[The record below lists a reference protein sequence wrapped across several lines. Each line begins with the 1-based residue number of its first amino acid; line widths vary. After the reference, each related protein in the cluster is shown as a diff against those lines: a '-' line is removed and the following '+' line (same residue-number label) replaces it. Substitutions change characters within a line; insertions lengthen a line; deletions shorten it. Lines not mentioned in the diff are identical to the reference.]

1 MAEVTVGVPVY
12 NGADLIAES
21 LDCLVNQ
28 TFRDIEIL
36 IFDNASTDATQQ
48 IVEGFAAR
56 DSRIRYVRRPANLGA
71 IQNFIDPLDQATSPY
86 FMWRAHD
93 DLSSPDYIEKLLAGL
108 KRNPGAKLATGT
120 IEHVR
125 RAGRKTEILVPR
137 LPPRSLPAIEIVQL
151 MFRSHAGWYYGL
163 WETATLRTLVHRIW
177 TEFPYA
183 WASDHL
189 TLYPLLLDRAVA
201 AVPETRFIQRV
212 VVKEYTPKK
221 GEKPSLD
228 HVKKLRAIFIK
239 SCQDFL
245 AERDFGATTRFILN
259 AAIWPYTGKRVY
271 KARRVFKRELAG
283 YFKRPVQ
290 TAQN

>member
-36 IFDNASTDATQQ
+36 VFDNASTDGTQQ
-48 IVEGFAAR
+48 IIEGFAAR
-56 DSRIRYVRRPANLGA
+56 DPRIRYVRRPENVGA
-71 IQNFIDPLDQATSPY
+71 IKNFIDPLDQATSPY

-93 DLSSPDYIEKLLAGL
+93 DLCSLDYIEKLVAGL
-108 KRNPGAKLATGT
+108 KRTPGSKLATGT

-137 LPPRSLPAIEIVQL
+137 LPARTLPAIEIVQL

-163 WETATLRTLVHRIW
+163 WDTETLRTLVHRVW

-189 TLYPLLLDRAVA
+189 TLYPLLLDRAVV

-221 GEKPSLD
+221 GEKPSVA
-228 HVKKLRAIFIK
+228 HVKELRAIFSQ
-239 SCQDFL
+239 SCRDFL
-245 AERDFGATTRFILN
+245 AERDFGPVTRFILD

-271 KARRVFKRELAG
+271 KARRVWKRELAA
-283 YFKRPVQ
+283 YFKRSAPGPQ
-290 TAQN
+290 G

>member
-21 LDCLVNQ
+21 LECLVNQ

-36 IFDNASTDATQQ
+36 IFDNASTDDTQQ
-48 IVEGFAAR
+48 IVEDFAGR
-56 DSRIRYVRRPANLGA
+56 DSRIRYIRRPENVGA

-86 FMWRAHD
+86 FLWRAHD
-93 DLSSPDYIEKLLAGL
+93 DLSSVDYIEKLLAGL
-108 KRNPGAKLATGT
+108 KRTPGAKLATGT

-125 RAGRKTEILVPR
+125 RAGSRTEVYVPK
-137 LPPRSLPAIEIVQL
+137 LPARSLPAIEIVQL

-163 WETATLRTLVHRIW
+163 WETATLRTLVHRVW

-201 AVPETRFIQRV
+201 AVPETSFIQRV

-221 GEKPSLD
+221 GQRPSLEL
-228 HVKKLRAIFIK
+228 VKKLRAIFSK
-239 SCQDFL
+239 SCEDFL
-245 AERDFGATTRFILN
+245 AERDFDVVTRLVLN

-271 KARRVFKRELAG
+271 KARRVAKRELSS
-283 YFKRPVQ
+283 YFKRLVIK
-290 TAQN
+290 AQG

>member
-36 IFDNASTDATQQ
+36 VFDNASTDGTQQ
-48 IVEGFAAR
+48 IVEDFAGR
-56 DSRIRYVRRPANLGA
+56 DSRIRYIRRPENVGA

-86 FMWRAHD
+86 FLWRAHD
-93 DLSSPDYIEKLLAGL
+93 DLSSVDYIEKLLAGL
-108 KRNPGAKLATGT
+108 KRKPGAKLATGT
-120 IEHVR
+120 IEHIR
-125 RAGRKTEILVPR
+125 RAGSRTEVYVPKM
-137 LPPRSLPAIEIVQL
+137 PARSLPVIEIVQL

-163 WETATLRTLVHRIW
+163 WETETLRTLVHRVW

-201 AVPETRFIQRV
+201 AVPETSFIQRV

-221 GEKPSLD
+221 GHRPSLEL
-228 HVKKLRAIFIK
+228 VKKLRAIFSK
-239 SCQDFL
+239 SCADFL
-245 AERDFGATTRFILN
+245 AERDFDVVTRLVLN

-271 KARRVFKRELAG
+271 KARRVAKREISS
-283 YFKRPVQ
+283 YFKRLVIK
-290 TAQN
+290 AQG